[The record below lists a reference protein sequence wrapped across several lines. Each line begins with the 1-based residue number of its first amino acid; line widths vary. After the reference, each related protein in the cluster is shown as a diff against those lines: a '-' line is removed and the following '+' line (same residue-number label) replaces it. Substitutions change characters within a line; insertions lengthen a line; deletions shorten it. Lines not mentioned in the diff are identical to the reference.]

1 MRNLGLVIL
10 LILILASCR
19 ENRRA
24 MVVSKIRQASLLAT
38 TEFTIDKTVFA
49 TREKKL
55 LGLIKINQADFLAY
69 TTAIVKTGIDLDKL
83 QADDI
88 VIEGKRI
95 SLKLPHVEVINFSY
109 PVEKY
114 RIDKEVTNQAF
125 LNKFS
130 IEDYDRFFQQA
141 EIDIRNNL
149 KYLGIIKTTEE
160 KTRAMLEILL
170 RNLDYKEIYITFDE
184 GPLIREINTEPENQE
199 AS

>member
-1 MRNLGLVIL
+1 MRNIAIVIL
-10 LILILASCR
+10 VLLIFVSCS
-19 ENRRA
+19 ENKRA
-24 MVVSKIRQASLLAT
+24 VVVSKIRQASLLAT

-49 TREKKL
+49 TRDKKL

-114 RIDKEVTNQAF
+114 RIDKEVTQQAF
-125 LNKFS
+125 LNKFT

-149 KYLGIIKTTEE
+149 KYLGIVKTTEQ
-160 KTRAMLEILL
+160 KTRAMMEILL
-170 RNLDYKEIYITFDE
+170 KNLGYQEIYITFEE
-184 GPLIREINTEPENQE
+184 GSLIREISSEPENQE
-199 AS
+199 TP